1 MTKRSEYILFTII
14 VLAVQIF
21 LLNNL
26 TFSTYIAPLAYIV
39 CLILTPLGTSPLRMI
54 FNGLLLG
61 LAMDITM
68 GTVGL
73 NVIATLPVAY
83 FRRPILHFAASYT
96 DVDNEMGVPTARRI
110 GRFNNYVVAMVILHS
125 LLFFGFE
132 CMTTAN
138 IGFIALR
145 FLCST
150 AAPLA
155 LTYLFIAIFTPKL
168 TRR

>member
-1 MTKRSEYILFTII
+1 MAKRSEYILFVAV
-14 VLAVQIF
+14 VLMVQIF

-26 TFSTYIAPLAYIV
+26 TFSTYLAPLAYIV
-39 CLILTPLGTSPLRMI
+39 CLILTPLGSSPLKMI
-54 FNGLLLG
+54 FTGLFLG
-61 LAMDITM
+61 LVMDISM

-73 NVIATLPVAY
+73 NVLATLPLAY
-83 FRRPILHFAASYT
+83 FRRPILHFTASYT
-96 DVDNEMGVPTARRI
+96 DVDNEGGVPTSRRI

-132 CMTTAN
+132 FMTTAN
-138 IGFIALR
+138 FGFISLR

-150 AAPLA
+150 VATLI

>member
-1 MTKRSEYILFTII
+1 MTKRSEYILFVAV
-14 VLAVQIF
+14 VLMVQIF

-26 TFSTYIAPLAYIV
+26 TFSTYLAPLAYIV
-39 CLILTPLGTSPLRMI
+39 CLILTPLGSSPLKMI
-54 FNGLLLG
+54 FIGLFLG
-61 LAMDITM
+61 LVMDISM

-73 NVIATLPVAY
+73 NVLATLPLAY

-96 DVDNEMGVPTARRI
+96 DVDNEGGVPTARRI

-132 CMTTAN
+132 FMTIAN
-138 IGFIALR
+138 FGFIFVR

-150 AAPLA
+150 AATLL
-155 LTYLFIAIFTPKL
+155 LTYMFIAIFTPKL

>member
-1 MTKRSEYILFTII
+1 MAKRSEYILFVAV
-14 VLAVQIF
+14 VLMVQIF

-26 TFSTYIAPLAYIV
+26 TFSTYLAPLAYII
-39 CLILTPLGTSPLRMI
+39 CLILTPLGSSPLKMLFI
-54 FNGLLLG
+54 GLLLG
-61 LAMDITM
+61 TAMDISM

-73 NVIATLPVAY
+73 NVLATLPLAY

-96 DVDNEMGVPTARRI
+96 DVDNEGGVPTARRI
-110 GRFNNYVVAMVILHS
+110 SRFNNYVVAMVILHS

-132 CMTTAN
+132 FMTTAN
-138 IGFIALR
+138 FGFISLR

-150 AAPLA
+150 VATLI